1 MSYGKDDIVAGFNG
15 SEGVNHFLILSKAVQ
30 KGHISRKSSGVE
42 AWVVFGS
49 QRRSVQ

>member
-15 SEGVNHFLILSKAVQ
+15 SEDVNHFLILSKAVQ

-42 AWVVFGS
+42 A
-49 QRRSVQ
+49 